1 MMCKTGVSVYRFN
14 GVMGGISRYTD
25 IPHTVK
31 PSTMGNFRKL
41 RVWQLAK
48 DLAVEIYRLTIENEK
63 LSKDYRLKS
72 QMSAAAVSISS
83 NIAEGDELDSNK
95 QSIRHFYIAK
105 GSTVELLT
113 QIIIAAEIDYIQ
125 KSRANKLI
133 DKCEYISS
141 MLNKLIIARKK
152 KV

>member
-1 MMCKTGVSVYRFN
+1 
-14 GVMGGISRYTD
+14 MGD
-25 IPHTVK
+25 FK
-31 PSTMGNFRKL
+31 KL

-48 DLAVEIYRLTIENEK
+48 DLAVDIYKLTIESEN
-63 LSKDYRLKS
+63 LSKDFRLKS

-95 QSIRHFYIAK
+95 QSIRHFYFAK
-105 GSTVELLT
+105 GSTAELLT
-113 QIIIAAEIDYIQ
+113 QIIIAAEINYIE
-125 KSRANKLI
+125 KIKANQLI

-152 KV
+152 RNKGNGSNGNSH